1 MKQPRPQIDFPY
13 TYIGVRS
20 VSLNNPEGGSLNR
33 DETDSTGHPN
43 SLRTAIQAQKQSAS
57 LTKTGFS

>member
-1 MKQPRPQIDFPY
+1 M
-13 TYIGVRS
+13 YIVAS
-20 VSLNNPEGGSLNR
+20 CVSLNHLKWEPPFNS